1 MRSRFLAF
9 KGLKPIGGEICI
21 HEIIIGQPI
30 PLRTP
35 QWPLTMVFT
44 LCFRRPPVV

>member
-9 KGLKPIGGEICI
+9 KCLKPIGGEICI

-35 QWPLTMVFT
+35 QRPVTVYFT
-44 LCFRRPPVV
+44 LCFRSPPVV